1 MSKVAATDLCAN
13 CATLI
18 IIKKIEP
25 VGAELMGHMR
35 RLLGYSLRHKA
46 LFFGFLICAGIGT
59 IFNLMTPRVLV
70 TVVDDVILTAN
81 FDLLVPYVLLYA
93 ALIVLYAVFDIMGRY
108 GAAISSQKVIY
119 GLREELYESLMEKD
133 LSFYDKHETGQLLA
147 RVTTDVTTMRE
158 FLFWGYRVIFI
169 GFAQLIGTYIVM
181 WSISPQLTAY
191 MFLLIPVIV
200 SFIYLFARKVRPVFY
215 AARSQYG
222 VLSTV
227 LAENVV
233 GHKVIRSYASE
244 EREAQRVEVENRGF
258 LDLRVE
264 ASRLLAFFQPMLP
277 SIFGII
283 TGLLIYVGGASV
295 IAGSLSYGEFVGFIS
310 LVGMLMLPARF
321 LSWGVGMYQR
331 ASAAGERTFYILD
344 VRDDI
349 MDPENPV
356 EVSEFE
362 GRVDFDNIYF
372 SYGGERP
379 ILKNVTLHVEPGDV
393 VALLGGTGSGKTSLV
408 NLIPR
413 FYDVDTDQKVSVDG
427 RTHRVNED
435 GFVEIG
441 ERKYEVRDGHIEV
454 DGTMLPVEAPGT
466 VCIDGIDIRLYS
478 LNDLRGQIGMVHQ
491 DPFLFS
497 ATLRENIAFARPDAS
512 NEEVEA
518 AAKAA
523 MIHDFIMSLENGYDS
538 EVGERG
544 VTLSGGQKQRI
555 AIARALLADP
565 KILILDDST
574 SSVDARTEMLI
585 QQALE
590 NLMEGR
596 TTFIITHR
604 LSTVRNSDKIVMME
618 RGQIVES
625 GSHDELIEQGGLY
638 SSIHSTLVE
647 MELAA
652 HLLDDE
658 AGQIEIGR
666 SEPS

>member
-181 WSISPQLTAY
+181 WSISPQLTAC

-222 VLSTV
+222 VLSTA